1 MCLTIRNE
9 DQFALW
15 VLELQLL
22 LQEVSFVLGGAGE
35 VSPARQSLRA
45 QQLRA

>member
-9 DQFALW
+9 DQFALMVW
-15 VLELQLL
+15 GLQLL
-22 LQEVSFVLGGAGE
+22 PQEESFVLGGAGE

-45 QQLRA
+45 RRLRA